1 MPKSWIWRAALGVV
15 GVLLLVLVLFFTVL
29 RDGGDGEAQV
39 RAEQSDGIAN
49 EAQEEEASDCPTGE
63 GDWELQDL
71 HGENGQVVNDGI
83 EDADHIVRLM
93 QKDPVLAHTFAVHFL
108 GAVRAKSDD
117 PDKILLAEM
126 QVGGEIPSDK
136 ELRCEQVRRDLV
148 NQVIGIILA
157 SDVSEQTL
165 GELATKLGLP
175 TSDGKV
181 SVSNAHMDGDQV
193 GTQTDTKP
201 VDDKV
206 LTIVMP
212 NGGKMHVRK
221 ECGNRVI
228 PEAAIPSGKGRID
241 VIKTDD
247 GNNSSGIDLPVSG
260 FRIII
265 DGPVHREGVTNGSGV
280 ARFNSIPPGTYT
292 VREVA
297 QAGWEAVTPD
307 VVTVEVKEG
316 QASTVRFKNRQV
328 KVQPTT
334 PSPRFT
340 PPPGATNTPPPP
352 GAIPTPTN
360 TPRPPRPVPTDTPQP
375 THTPPPPCCPP
386 PPTFEP
392 PPPPVPATA
401 TPPGPIINPTP
412 TPPPDTSPIATPKPI
427 PSGATSTPVP

>member
-1 MPKSWIWRAALGVV
+1 MPKPWKWRAALVVV
-15 GVLLLVLVLFFTVL
+15 GVLLAVLMLFFTVL

-39 RAEQSDGIAN
+39 RAEQSDGIVNAV
-49 EAQEEEASDCPTGE
+49 QEEEASDCPTGE
-63 GDWELQDL
+63 GEWELEDL

-83 EDADHIVRLM
+83 EDADHIIRLM
-93 QKDPVLAHTFAVHFL
+93 QKDPVLAHTFAVHFF

-117 PDKILLAEM
+117 PDKILLAET
-126 QVGGEIPSDK
+126 QVEGEIPSEK
-136 ELRCEQVRRDLV
+136 ELRCEQLRRDLV
-148 NQVIGIILA
+148 NQVNGIILS

-193 GTQTDTKP
+193 GTKTDTKP

-247 GNNSSGIDLPVSG
+247 GNNSFGIDLPVPG

-328 KVQPTT
+328 KVPPGSTPTD
-334 PSPRFT
+334 T
-340 PPPGATNTPPPP
+340 PPPGSTPTDTPSPE
-352 GAIPTPTN
+352 PTN
-360 TPRPPRPVPTDTPQP
+360 TPERRP
-375 THTPPPPCCPP
+375 TPPPPCCPDAP
-386 PPTFEP
+386 DQDNPGGGTPIAPTF
-392 PPPPVPATA
+392 T
-401 TPPGPIINPTP
+401 PTP
-412 TPPPDTSPIATPKPI
+412 TR
-427 PSGATSTPVP
+427 TPVPSATPEREDIPNPTAVGVF